1 MKKGFIRNN
10 VVKIILDIIM
20 ALLLVLMYRK
30 NAISLSFHEL
40 GGLAVC
46 GLFLIHKVLNL
57 NWIKGITIR
66 LFSKT
71 LPARTRIKYI
81 LDFLLLLSITF
92 ILISGI
98 MISQVYFTWL
108 QVSSSMFWKTGHYF
122 ASAASLILVGVHIGL
137 NRLFIKNM
145 FTKVIKI
152 PKAVTKPLGIILL
165 AAVVAYGGYSIATTS
180 FVRWLTAPFTAV
192 TTKPGCQIPFGDGE
206 GFRGMPQDG
215 INIPSSSTANS
226 ASDST
231 TGNSN
236 TLENGSGKPSRQ
248 GGNGNAPQNGYGT
261 QNGNKFPDGNGTPNG
276 SGFPGRDGFRGG
288 KGGFERNSPSGFL
301 GILSVIG
308 SYSSIAAL
316 FAVITALIDKL
327 FSRRKKQVIV
337 NA

>member
-10 VVKIILDIIM
+10 AVKIILDIIM

-71 LPARTRIKYI
+71 LPTRTRIKYV
-81 LDFLLLLSITF
+81 LDFLLLVSMTF

-108 QVSSSMFWKTGHYF
+108 QVSGSMFWKTGHYF

-145 FTKVIKI
+145 FTRVIKI
-152 PKAVTKPLGIILL
+152 PKAVSKPLGIILL

-180 FVRWLTAPFTAV
+180 FVRWLTAPFTEV
-192 TTKPGCQIPFGDGE
+192 NSKPGGQIPFGDGE
-206 GFRGMPQDG
+206 GFKGMPQDG
-215 INIPSSSTANS
+215 TNIPSY
-226 ASDST
+226 
-231 TGNSN
+231 
-236 TLENGSGKPSRQ
+236 
-248 GGNGNAPQNGYGT
+248 NGNASQNGYGV
-261 QNGNKFPDGNGTPNG
+261 QNGNTFPDGNGTPNG

-288 KGGFERNSPSGFL
+288 KGGFERNSPSGLL
-301 GILSVIG
+301 GILSIIG

-316 FAVITALIDKL
+316 FAVITGLIDKL
-327 FSRRKKQVIV
+327 FSRRKKQAIV